1 MSMTLRYL
9 SLEVGRSW
17 RNRRY
22 LVFSVGMPLVFFFI
36 WSNIFG
42 GDGSGRNSTKA
53 YLMTSMAAYGCLTAS
68 VSAGV
73 RIAVERATGW
83 NRQLKLTALPPAS
96 YFTGKLGV
104 SMALAVPSIVLVF
117 LAGALVEGISMPA
130 GAWALTAV
138 CTWLGLLPFAALGIV
153 IGYVA
158 GPDAVQA
165 LLPLVTIGLSLLGGL
180 WVPVTQ
186 MPSVMADIAH
196 AVPSYWLGE
205 LSRRALTSSTVDG
218 ASVTVLLAWT
228 VVLGLLAVR
237 LFRRETARGW

>member
-1 MSMTLRYL
+1 MTMTLRYL

-22 LVFSVGMPLVFFFI
+22 LLFSVAMPVLFFFI

-42 GDGSGRNSTKA
+42 GDGSGRTSTKA
-53 YLMTSMAAYGCLTAS
+53 YLMTSMAAYGCITAA

-73 RIAVERATGW
+73 RIALERATGW

-96 YFTGKLGV
+96 YLAGKLAV
-104 SMALAVPSIVLVF
+104 SMALAIPSILLVF
-117 LAGALVEGISMPA
+117 LAGALVEGVSMPA

-153 IGYVA
+153 VGYVA

-165 LLPLVTIGLSLLGGL
+165 LLPIVTIGLSLLGGL

-186 MPSVMADIAH
+186 MPSVMADLARV
-196 AVPSYWLGE
+196 VPSYWLGE
-205 LSRRALTSSTVDG
+205 LSRGALVSSTVDG
-218 ASVTVLLAWT
+218 ASVAVLLVWT
-228 VVLGLLAVR
+228 LVLGALVVR